1 MQTAPQANTDITVY
15 QRRKMR
21 DFVRS
26 AQQENFHQAQ
36 DYPAQIAPRVNI
48 NQLRAAH
55 RALTVHLVSS
65 RRFLAKL
72 LVMIAYGKDT
82 LVAEGTVATPPVT

>member
-15 QRRKMR
+15 QRRKVR

-26 AQQENFHQAQ
+26 ARQENFHQAQ
-36 DYPAQIAPRVNI
+36 DHPAQIAPRVNI

-55 RALTVHLVSS
+55 RALTLDRVTTS
-65 RRFLAKL
+65 RILAKHFA
-72 LVMIAYGKDT
+72 MSAFH
-82 LVAEGTVATPPVT
+82 